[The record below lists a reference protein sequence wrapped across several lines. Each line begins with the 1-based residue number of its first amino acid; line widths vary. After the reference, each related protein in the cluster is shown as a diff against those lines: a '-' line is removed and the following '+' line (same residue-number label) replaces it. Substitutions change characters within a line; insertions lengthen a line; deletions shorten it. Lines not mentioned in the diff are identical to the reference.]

1 MTATLHPMAPD
12 RFDTWRAESAADYV
26 DSRVKA
32 GESHEKA
39 QAASDR
45 EMESMFPGG
54 RPNDDHAVFDVV
66 DDGEVVGVLWIG
78 LRDRAAG
85 SWYVYDIAIDEA
97 FRGRGLGRATML
109 LAETEARARGARS
122 IGLNV
127 FGFNTVARR
136 LYESLGYEPTAIQM
150 QKAL

>member
-12 RFDTWRAESAADYV
+12 RFDVWRAESAADYV
-26 DSRVKA
+26 DSRVTA
-32 GESHEKA
+32 GESREKA
-39 QAASDR
+39 PAASDR
-45 EMESMFPGG
+45 EMESMFPSG

-150 QKAL
+150 QKPL